1 MNFRLCAL
9 LSLAI
14 LAACGTDASKNAEA
28 PGGGPL
34 PLPLP
39 LRNRPPSGPL
49 ALAADLDGRYV
60 QSIRIEEGEFTATGP
75 GQEVAM
81 TFAAN
86 GMAKVKQFE
95 FRLEI
100 DPVEALDFAESAFVA
115 TQPFLQPP
123 PSGTEL
129 GDDGQWRI
137 AGVILGDSQAEGDN
151 TLGTL
156 TFKTKEGFDAGT
168 QVQVRITFFSVGPS
182 FSDRDDYTANDL
194 NMGITINK

>member
-1 MNFRLCAL
+1 MNFRLCSL

-28 PGGGPL
+28 LGGGAL
-34 PLPLP
+34 PLP
-39 LRNRPPSGPL
+39 NTSQTGPL
-49 ALAADLDGRYV
+49 ELAADLDGRYV

-75 GQEVAM
+75 GQEVTM
-81 TFAAN
+81 TFAAT
-86 GMAKVKQFE
+86 GMDTVKQFE

-100 DPVEALDFAESAFVA
+100 DPAQALDFAESAFVA

-129 GDDGQWRI
+129 TDNGQWRI
-137 AGVILGDSQAEGDN
+137 AGVILGDDPAEGDN
-151 TLGTL
+151 ALGTL
-156 TFKTKEGFDAGT
+156 TFKTKDGLDART
-168 QVQVRITFFSVGPS
+168 QVQVHITFFSIGPS

>member
-1 MNFRLCAL
+1 MNVCLCSL

-28 PGGGPL
+28 PGGGAL
-34 PLPLP
+34 PLP
-39 LRNRPPSGPL
+39 NTSQTGPL
-49 ALAADLDGRYV
+49 ELAADLDGRYV

-81 TFAAN
+81 TFAAT
-86 GMAKVKQFE
+86 GMDTVKQFE

-100 DPVEALDFAESAFVA
+100 DPAQALDFAESAFVA
-115 TQPFLQPP
+115 TKPFIHPP
-123 PSGTEL
+123 PSGTQL
-129 GDDGQWRI
+129 TDDGEWSI
-137 AGVILGDSQAEGDN
+137 AGAIFGDVQAAGDN
-151 TLGTL
+151 ELGTL
-156 TFKTKEGFDAGT
+156 NFKTKDGFDAGT
-168 QVQVRITFFSVGPS
+168 QVQVRITFFSIGPS

>member
-1 MNFRLCAL
+1 MNFRLCSL
-9 LSLAI
+9 LSLAL

-28 PGGGPL
+28 PGGGAL

-39 LRNRPPSGPL
+39 NPSQSGPL
-49 ALAADLDGRYV
+49 ERAADLDGRYV
-60 QSIRIEEGEFTATGP
+60 QSIRIKEGEFTATGP

-81 TFAAN
+81 TFTAK
-86 GMAKVKQFE
+86 GMDNVKQFE

-100 DPVEALDFAESAFVA
+100 DPAEALDFTTSAFVA

-129 GDDGQWRI
+129 TDNGEWRI
-137 AGVILGDSQAEGDN
+137 AGVILGDDPAEGDN
-151 TLGTL
+151 ALGTL
-156 TFKTKEGFDAGT
+156 TFKTKDGFDPST
-168 QVQVRITFFSVGPS
+168 RVQVRITFFSVGPS
-182 FSDRDDYTANDL
+182 YSDRDDYTANDL